1 MALPLTV
8 VDAFTDRPF
17 SGNPA
22 AVCLLERERPE
33 SWLHDVAREM
43 NLSETAFLLAEG
55 DGFRLRWF
63 TPTMEIDLCGHA
75 TLAAA
80 HVLWEKGLLDPARQA
95 RFFTRSG
102 LLTALRKGEWIELDF
117 PPKPALPV
125 ESSLALE
132 ELLGVPAY
140 LAGKNRMDYLVEVAD
155 EDSVFGLQPDFEAL
169 SRLDCRGIIVTSRA
183 AGREYDFVSRFFA
196 PRAGIPEDPVT
207 GSAHC
212 CLGPY
217 WGKKL
222 GKRIMTGYQA
232 SSRGGIVRV
241 ELDGDRVKLG
251 GKAVTIWRGELTD
264 RCGG

>member
-22 AVCLLERERPE
+22 AVCLLERERSE
-33 SWLHDVAREM
+33 SWLHDMAREM

-55 DGFRLRWF
+55 DGYRLRWF
-63 TPTMEIDLCGHA
+63 TPTMEVDLCGHA

-80 HVLWEKGLLDPARQA
+80 HVLWERDLLDPARQA

-102 LLTALRKGEWIELDF
+102 LLTALRKGDWIELDF
-117 PPKPALPV
+117 PAEPALPV
-125 ESSLALE
+125 ESSISLE

-155 EDSVFGLQPDFEAL
+155 EDSVFGVQPDFDAL
-169 SRLDCRGIIVTSRA
+169 ARLDCRGIIVTSRA
-183 AGREYDFVSRFFA
+183 AGGEYDFVSRFFA

-232 SSRGGIVRV
+232 SARGGIVRV

-251 GKAVTIWRGELTD
+251 GKAVTIWRGELAD
-264 RCGG
+264 SCGG